1 MTQKPTGQWNVSRTE
16 RRLIADWLVND
27 GTARQMAWSLNLMIT
42 QKSEWTPTSETH
54 IQQDNP
60 PRLLTEPK
68 TSNMKYVQ
76 YLRD

>member
-1 MTQKPTGQWNVSRTE
+1 M
-16 RRLIADWLVND
+16 
-27 GTARQMAWSLNLMIT
+27 ARSLNLMIT
-42 QKSEWTPTSETH
+42 QKSDWTPTSVTH

-76 YLRD
+76 YLND